1 MNVALRWKKAG
12 FGVLQGA
19 VLGPALLNILHSNL
33 YLGIDNIDIGSYAD
47 NNNIYDTGEL
57 LFSWEECSKII
68 FSVLYWLSIK
78 ILNKLGLHL
87 IMSGKHLILF
97 CCWN

>member
-33 YLGIDNIDIGSYAD
+33 YLGIDNIDNGSYAD
-47 NNNIYDTGEL
+47 DNNIYDSSEL

-68 FSVLYWLSIK
+68 FSVLYW
-78 ILNKLGLHL
+78 
-87 IMSGKHLILF
+87 
-97 CCWN
+97 

>member
-1 MNVALRWKKAG
+1 MNVALRWKTAG

-47 NNNIYDTGEL
+47 DNNIYDSGEL
-57 LFSWEECSKII
+57 LFLWEQCSKII
-68 FSVLYWLSIK
+68 FSVLYW
-78 ILNKLGLHL
+78 
-87 IMSGKHLILF
+87 
-97 CCWN
+97 

>member
-1 MNVALRWKKAG
+1 MTMIMNVALRWKKAG

-68 FSVLYWLSIK
+68 FSVLYW
-78 ILNKLGLHL
+78 
-87 IMSGKHLILF
+87 
-97 CCWN
+97 